1 MIICLNIDGTVAMKS
16 KEVLGLFFSVLLI
29 MLLAISVLPLKTS
42 GQENPRVH
50 NLRTGKSYEAIQ
62 EAIDESKS
70 GDTLYVGIGTYREN
84 VVVNK
89 TISLVGENKSNT
101 IIDGAGIGNVIY
113 VTADNVEIRGFTI
126 ENSGSILIYGGV
138 YADHSSGHK
147 IIDNIIKDNEYGI
160 YLSYSSENS
169 VLNNT
174 VLNNSYGFGSLYTT
188 NNVFSK
194 NNFLDNHQDGIKL
207 YYSTNNVF
215 SENNVSSHTRYGAYL
230 LACTGNVFS
239 NNRVVDNYHGFYV
252 SASTSNKFF
261 GNSVL
266 NNSRG
271 FSVGTSLDSTFSGN
285 NISSNKDYGV
295 WLVTSRTNVFSNNYL
310 VDNGISLRL
319 ATSDNNLIYHNN
331 FINTITNTTQQP
343 ISIESQNSWNNGIEG
358 NYWSS
363 YNGSDKI
370 ENGIGDTAYIINENT
385 NDSYPLMSI
394 FMQFNL
400 SVRNKAYT
408 LNVVS
413 NSTISS
419 LRHLYHQANNTAK
432 VSFQV
437 NNSEGKGFCRICIP
451 HDLVGPPYKV
461 IANYNISLTASTVH
475 RNKTHTWLY
484 FTYDY
489 SEHEPTTI
497 ILLSQEQPVWYQLW
511 FWVTIFLAAV
521 VTVLFLLVIRY
532 HRMSIKQKKLIQ
544 VYEFELQMRA
554 HKYLDTARAFFEAD
568 VKRRKAKIK
577 KFEKKY
583 KIKVRPRENFEDIVK
598 LEFEKKEK
606 ERVTD

>member
-1 MIICLNIDGTVAMKS
+1 VIICLNIDGTVAMKS

-385 NDSYPLMSI
+385 NDSYP
-394 FMQFNL
+394 
-400 SVRNKAYT
+400 
-408 LNVVS
+408 
-413 NSTISS
+413 
-419 LRHLYHQANNTAK
+419 
-432 VSFQV
+432 
-437 NNSEGKGFCRICIP
+437 
-451 HDLVGPPYKV
+451 
-461 IANYNISLTASTVH
+461 
-475 RNKTHTWLY
+475 
-484 FTYDY
+484 
-489 SEHEPTTI
+489 
-497 ILLSQEQPVWYQLW
+497 
-511 FWVTIFLAAV
+511 
-521 VTVLFLLVIRY
+521 
-532 HRMSIKQKKLIQ
+532 
-544 VYEFELQMRA
+544 
-554 HKYLDTARAFFEAD
+554 
-568 VKRRKAKIK
+568 
-577 KFEKKY
+577 
-583 KIKVRPRENFEDIVK
+583 
-598 LEFEKKEK
+598 
-606 ERVTD
+606 